1 MTTAASRHRDWLT
14 TGLGAL
20 VAGAYA
26 AVLGAV
32 STPSDIVSGVA
43 VQAAFLA
50 PGVLIMARVL
60 PSERRWL
67 SLVTLGPVIGLAA
80 SSLTL
85 LALWL
90 AGGRG
95 SWLFAAAPALAA
107 LLAWPAGRLRGRWR
121 FAPVRPGD
129 ARMLCVV
136 LLVVPLVVGLPFAR
150 VGAATPEGHVY
161 RQYFTADYVW
171 RRAVVSELAKG
182 DVLPVNPYFIHDA
195 LHYYWLPHLL
205 SAVEHRAWPD
215 VDLDALLL
223 TRTVLVDAMFVTAL
237 YGIARLAVEAP
248 WAALAGVLC
257 GFLASSA
264 EALAAFYVLWRDR
277 APLTLVRY
285 LNIDAISRWNFGGM
299 PIDGLQ
305 RILWY
310 QPHHA
315 AGYLLGILGVLA
327 VARRRHERDPGV
339 FAVAGALLAVSTLI
353 SSFAGLMYT
362 TVAALYEAVATV
374 RRRAW
379 WSGATNAAWAA
390 LPLAIGAAAVSG
402 LHYVDQPP
410 DHEAGIVQFGLNPLS
425 VHRVWL
431 VTAMSAGPALLL
443 GAAGA
448 LVGWRRRIDAL
459 WPFLAVVPVAA
470 AFYFFV
476 DIRDHQDVY
485 VGWRAGHLTF
495 LALIPC
501 MGLAWAGAAALAGRL
516 RIAALAGLAFV
527 VVVALPTVA
536 IDVFNTQDVAPN
548 GMGRAWKRTEVLTP
562 PELDGL
568 RWLREH
574 TPTRAVVQ
582 VDTVAR
588 GDEMWAYIPAF
599 AERRMAVGVPLSM
612 VPLRKYQAGAARV
625 QWLYH
630 VENAHSAH
638 DLAERFGI
646 DYLVVGPPERAAHP
660 GVEERWNADADELP
674 VVFRNGALSIY
685 RVRHAG
691 M

>member
-1 MTTAASRHRDWLT
+1 MSPAAWRGDPLT
-14 TGLGAL
+14 VGLAGL
-20 VAGAYA
+20 VVAAYA
-26 AVLGAV
+26 AVLVAV
-32 STPSDIVSGVA
+32 STPQDALIGVI
-43 VQAAFLA
+43 VQAAFVA
-50 PGVLIMARVL
+50 PGVAIL
-60 PSERRWL
+60 ERMVPRGGRWL
-67 SLVTLGPVIGLAA
+67 ALVTLGPVIGLAA
-80 SSLTL
+80 STLTL
-85 LALWL
+85 LALWV
-90 AGGRG
+90 AGARG
-95 SWLFAAAPALAA
+95 PWLFVAAPALAA
-107 LLAWPAGRLRGRWR
+107 LLAWPAGRLRERWR
-121 FAPVRPGD
+121 LVAARPGD

-136 LLVVPLVVGLPFAR
+136 LLVVPLIVGVPFAR
-150 VGAATPEGHVY
+150 VGAITPEGRAY

-171 RRAVVSELAKG
+171 RRAVVAELAKG
-182 DVLPVNPYFIHDA
+182 DVLPANPYYIHDP

-205 SAVEHRAWPD
+205 SALEHRSWPD

-237 YGIARLAVEAP
+237 YGIARFAVEAP

-257 GFLASSA
+257 GFLATSA
-264 EALAAFYVLWRDR
+264 EALAAVYVLWRDQ
-277 APLTLVRY
+277 APLSLVRY

-315 AGYLLGILGVLA
+315 AGYLLGILGVMA
-327 VARRRHERDPGV
+327 VARRRRERDPAV

-362 TVAALYEAVATV
+362 TVAAAYEAVATM

-379 WSGATNAAWAA
+379 WSGVSNAAWSA
-390 LPLAIGAAAVSG
+390 LPLAIGAATVTA

-410 DHEAGIVQFGLNPLS
+410 DHDAGIVQFGVNPLAL
-425 VHRVWL
+425 HRVWL

-448 LVGWRRRIDAL
+448 LVGWRRRTGEL
-459 WPFLAVVPVAA
+459 WPFLAVVPVAM

-485 VGWRAGHLTF
+485 VGWRVGHLTF
-495 LALIPC
+495 LALVPF
-501 MGLAWAGAAALAGRL
+501 MGLAWAGAAALRGGRRAAG
-516 RIAALAGLAFV
+516 LAGLALV

-536 IDVFNTQDVAPN
+536 IDVFNTQDIVPN

-562 PELDGL
+562 AELEGL
-568 RWLREH
+568 TWLREH
-574 TPTRAVVQ
+574 TAPRAIVQ
-582 VDTVAR
+582 VDTAAR
-588 GDEMWAYIPAF
+588 GEEMWACIPAF
-599 AERRMAVGVPLSM
+599 AERRMAVGLPLSM

-630 VENAHSAH
+630 VESAH
-638 DLAERFGI
+638 AAHELAERFGI

-660 GVEERWNADADELP
+660 GVEARWNAAADELP
-674 VVFRNGALSIY
+674 VVFHNAALSIY

-691 M
+691 T